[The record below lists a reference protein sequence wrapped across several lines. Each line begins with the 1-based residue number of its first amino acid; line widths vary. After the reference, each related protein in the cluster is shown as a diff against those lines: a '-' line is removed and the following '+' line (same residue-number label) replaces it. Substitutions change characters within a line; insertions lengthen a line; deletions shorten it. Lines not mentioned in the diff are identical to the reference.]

1 MCAWRLQWWR
11 RSSRTC
17 SFSGCRP
24 SSPTRAFVEFT
35 FMTLAFMS
43 QPLSASLRPREEG
56 SEWSRS
62 SGSME
67 LGLAADELRTPWV
80 FWQSH
85 PSHTSC
91 HSPAHPIPFPLASG
105 PTFFLPRVSLRGS
118 VAEVTGKMSC
128 RAAPALGLE
137 HDGPGESALTGWRKT
152 TSAGVE
158 SSWAPPGGELSRPP
172 ASPSHSSPC
181 TRTHK

>member
-1 MCAWRLQWWR
+1 MGRISKAQEGPNSGGCCGGGPVNQSILPGEGDSCTQVATCAWRLQWWR

-24 SSPTRAFVEFT
+24 SPPTRAFVEFT
-35 FMTLAFMS
+35 FMTLAFMR
-43 QPLSASLRPREEG
+43 QHLSASLRPREEG

-67 LGLAADELRTPWV
+67 LCLAADELRTPWV

-128 RAAPALGLE
+128 RVSQHQG
-137 HDGPGESALTGWRKT
+137 
-152 TSAGVE
+152 
-158 SSWAPPGGELSRPP
+158 
-172 ASPSHSSPC
+172 
-181 TRTHK
+181 